1 NRQSR
6 TSHALAILV
15 SAGILFQPSVAPL
28 LGAQGAPAKA
38 PAAPAKAP
46 AAPAKAPAAPAA
58 RDIDGGWPRD
68 YSAPSGGTVRVFQPQ
83 VSNWNGQRHM
93 VAYAA
98 VSYTAKGAEKPALGT
113 VTIEGDTSVA
123 VTERLVNFTNVKLT
137 ETH

>member
-1 NRQSR
+1 MNRQSR

-15 SAGILFQPSVAPL
+15 SAGLLFQPSVAPL
-28 LGAQGAPAKA
+28 LGAQGAPANA
-38 PAAPAKAP
+38 PAPAKAP
-46 AAPAKAPAAPAA
+46 AAAPAP

-68 YSAPSGGTVRVFQPQ
+68 YNAPSGGTVRVFQPQ
-83 VSNWNGQRHM
+83 VSNWDGQRHM

-137 ETH
+137 E